1 MPSLLRERPLLV
13 LASVL
18 AVGLALQYLGLD
30 LSRALAS
37 PSWQVGAGTL
47 LGRDFVNVYTAGH
60 LVMGGPLQDIY
71 DVHAYRLYQQ
81 ALFGGAVLGHNYS
94 YAPVSFF
101 YVWLFAPFPYLGAL
115 ALWLGLT
122 GAAFAAAARPYL
134 RGAGLP
140 AWLALILPASLMNIW
155 AGHYG
160 FLFGALWLAAW
171 RLLERRPRTAGLLVG
186 LMIVKPHLA
195 LLMPLVLARR
205 GAWTAFLFAALT
217 AAGLVLA
224 SGLIFGWSY
233 WTAWLGSTLFAQA
246 AMIGDTDQFFLR
258 MMPTVAPSLLLAG
271 LPSWAA
277 WTVQVVSALAAA
289 ACLWRFLP
297 REPEQAGLATACAT
311 LLVLPYAFVYDM
323 TLVSVAAALVLSR
336 PGWELRPLWRAVSVL
351 AFLLPVLAVP
361 LGDAG
366 VPLGPP
372 LIAFLL
378 VLTLRPGAISSR
390 MASSDDSEIAK
401 NAAPIPPPG

>member
-1 MPSLLRERPLLV
+1 MPSLLRERWLLL
-13 LASVL
+13 LAWAL
-18 AVGLALQYLGLD
+18 AAGLALQYLGLD

-37 PSWQVGAGTL
+37 PNWQVGAGTL

-60 LVMGGPLQDIY
+60 LVTGGPLPVIY

-94 YAPVSFF
+94 YSPVSFF
-101 YVWLFAPFPYLGAL
+101 YVWLFAPFPYLAAL

-122 GAAFAAAARPYL
+122 GAAFVAAARPYL

-140 AWLALILPASLMNIW
+140 AWLALLLPAGLMNIW

-171 RLLERRPRTAGLLVG
+171 RLLERRPRTAGLLIG

-205 GAWTAFLFAALT
+205 GSWTAFLFAALT

-224 SGLIFGWSY
+224 SGLAFGWSY
-233 WTAWLGSTLFAQA
+233 WSAWLGSTLFAQA
-246 AMIGDTDQFFLR
+246 AMIGDTGQFFLR

-277 WTVQVVSALAAA
+277 WTLQAGAALAAIGF
-289 ACLWRFLP
+289 LWRFLP
-297 REPEQAGLATACAT
+297 REPELAGLATACAT
-311 LLVLPYAFVYDM
+311 FLVLPYAFVYDM
-323 TLVSVAAALVLSR
+323 TVVSLAAALVLAR
-336 PGWELRPLWRAVSVL
+336 PGGALRPLWRTVALL

-361 LGDAG
+361 MGNAG

-372 LIAFLL
+372 LIAVLLFLM
-378 VLTLRPGAISSR
+378 LRTEP
-390 MASSDDSEIAK
+390 DFPVD
-401 NAAPIPPPG
+401 

>member
-1 MPSLLRERPLLV
+1 MSSLLRERPLL
-13 LASVL
+13 LASWAL
-18 AVGLALQYLGLD
+18 AVALALQYLGLD

-37 PSWQVGAGTL
+37 PNWQVGAGTL

-60 LVMGGPLQDIY
+60 LVAGGPLPVIY
-71 DVHAYRLYQQ
+71 DVDAYRLYQQ
-81 ALFGGAVLGHNYS
+81 ALFHGAVLGHNYS

-101 YVWLFAPFPYLGAL
+101 YVGLFAPFPYLVSL
-115 ALWLGLT
+115 ALWLVLT
-122 GAAFAAAARPYL
+122 GAAFVAAARPYL
-134 RGAGLP
+134 RDAGLP
-140 AWLALILPASLMNIW
+140 AWLALLLPAALMNIW

-171 RLLERRPRTAGLLVG
+171 HLLERRPRTAGLLVG

-217 AAGLVLA
+217 AGGLVLA

-233 WTAWLGSTLFAQA
+233 WASYLGTTLFAQA

-271 LPSWAA
+271 LQPWAA
-277 WTVQVVSALAAA
+277 WALQGAAALAAT

-297 REPEQAGLATACAT
+297 KEPERAGLATACAT

-323 TLVSVAAALVLSR
+323 TMVSLAAALALAR
-336 PGWELRPLWRAVSVL
+336 PGAELRPLWRAVLVL
-351 AFLLPVLAVP
+351 AFLLPVMAVSVN
-361 LGDAG
+361 DAG
-366 VPLGPP
+366 LPLGPP

-378 VLTLRPGAISSR
+378 ALMLRPVTIPSR
-390 MASSDDSEIAK
+390 TASSDVSEIAEN
-401 NAAPIPPPG
+401 NAREHLI